1 MSAGAEDYVRHS
13 TKRYENDSYTLD
25 YHLLGAHVDAQLR
38 IVPRLFLNLSARTE
52 CVSYHHDWL
61 LMPRATL
68 SYVPNKRFQL
78 SAMFGRYSQTAE
90 DDYIVTSGE
99 RLAQSTADH
108 AILSLQYNTG
118 KTLLRIEPYY
128 KKYHHLPLFADGICT
143 SDGHGMSQGVDI
155 FIENHSMMKNLITTL
170 SYSFNDSE
178 RLYLDYTT
186 PRTPDFAS
194 RHNLRLTLKYAVGKF
209 IVGLAESYASSR
221 RSPIGHT
228 PYYNS
233 VDANVTYLLNPK
245 VIIYTSLNN
254 ILGRT
259 NIFGYNT
266 NGSAITA
273 TRDRF
278 FYIGIFVSLKNNKAY
293 DISNF

>member
-1 MSAGAEDYVRHS
+1 
-13 TKRYENDSYTLD
+13 
-25 YHLLGAHVDAQLR
+25 
-38 IVPRLFLNLSARTE
+38 
-52 CVSYHHDWL
+52 
-61 LMPRATL
+61 
-68 SYVPNKRFQL
+68 
-78 SAMFGRYSQTAE
+78 
-90 DDYIVTSGE
+90 
-99 RLAQSTADH
+99 
-108 AILSLQYNTG
+108 
-118 KTLLRIEPYY
+118 
-128 KKYHHLPLFADGICT
+128 
-143 SDGHGMSQGVDI
+143 MSQGVDI

-221 RSPIGHT
+221 RSPIGRT

-233 VDANVTYLLNPK
+233 VDANVTY
-245 VIIYTSLNN
+245 
-254 ILGRT
+254 LGRT